1 MGVLEEGREQEIKN
15 LFEKMTENFPNLVKG
30 IDIQVYWKNR
40 VPNKMSPKEALPRY
54 NMIK

>member
-40 VPNKMSPKEALPRY
+40 VPNKMNPMRPTQRHT
-54 NMIK
+54 II